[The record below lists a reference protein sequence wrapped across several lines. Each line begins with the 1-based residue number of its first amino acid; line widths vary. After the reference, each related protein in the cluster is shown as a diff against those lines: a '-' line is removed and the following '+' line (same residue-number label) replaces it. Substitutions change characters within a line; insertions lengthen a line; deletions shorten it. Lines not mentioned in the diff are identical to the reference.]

1 MTSEE
6 KESFCRTLAYVLSP
20 PDQELAD
27 HLRGGAFYSFFHSYL
42 QAWAVDTDILK
53 GFLID
58 DKSDTILSELRSEYE
73 RLFSGL
79 RGEGISL
86 VESLYRPWTLDPQ
99 CTLSF
104 ASDKGLMMGDPA
116 LHLLALYAQC
126 GLEVPEEFRG
136 RPDHLILE
144 LGFLAYLYRWATDA
158 KIERFIADHLD
169 WTSVLGEELKG
180 FAPTPFYESA
190 FAVFD
195 LFLKQEKERPEGEND
210 GKKDIH

>member
-6 KESFCRTLAYVLSP
+6 KESFCRTLAFVLSP

-27 HLRGGAFYSFFHSYL
+27 HLRRGAIYSFFYSYL
-42 QAWAVDTDILK
+42 QSWAADTDTLK
-53 GFLID
+53 GFLVED
-58 DKSDTILSELRSEYE
+58 NSGAILSDLKSEYE
-73 RLFSGL
+73 NLFSML
-79 RGEGISL
+79 KGEGISL

-104 ASDKGLMMGDPA
+104 ASDKGLVMGDAA

-126 GLEVPEEFRG
+126 GLEVSEEFRG

-144 LGFLAYLYRWATDA
+144 LEFLAYLYRWATDA
-158 KIERFIADHLD
+158 EIKRFIADHLD

-180 FAPTPFYESA
+180 FASVPFFASA
-190 FAVFD
+190 FAVLD
-195 LFLKQEKERPEGEND
+195 LFLKQERERPEGETD